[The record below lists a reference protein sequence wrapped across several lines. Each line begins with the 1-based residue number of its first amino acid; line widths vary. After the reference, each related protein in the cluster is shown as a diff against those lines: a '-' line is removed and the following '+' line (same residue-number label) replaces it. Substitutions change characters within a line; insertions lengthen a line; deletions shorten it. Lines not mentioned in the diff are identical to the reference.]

1 MRAAQSVVD
10 AGCAKAVH
18 MGALCAHGGFVDGC
32 RGRERKDRRSRE
44 RGGGQEGKHVEF
56 TWSFAAHSTLCEARR
71 CSVPG
76 QQGQIYAHLDR
87 TLTPPFL
94 LTIFAMY

>member
-1 MRAAQSVVD
+1 
-10 AGCAKAVH
+10 VH
-18 MGALCAHGGFVDGC
+18 MGALWTAAEAGKEKTGEAGKEAEGRRENMWSS
-32 RGRERKDRRSRE
+32 RGVL
-44 RGGGQEGKHVEF
+44 QH
-56 TWSFAAHSTLCEARR
+56 TPLLCEARR